1 MNINLIFEILLISFA
16 ILAINAIIYS
26 FIIFNLIKKN
36 YSNNISVL
44 TNSSDKEG
52 LALTTLIAS
61 NPIRLAS
68 SEPSSSQNLSVIP
81 SGSSSSQ
88 NLSVIPSGSSSS
100 QNLNVISSETNVSQN
115 LNIISSETNVS
126 QNILNSQTGTD
137 LGINEGINTVNSNI
151 PNLNGVTL
159 PPNI

>member
-52 LALTTLIAS
+52 LALTKLTQRMQVFLLFLIY
-61 NPIRLAS
+61 
-68 SEPSSSQNLSVIP
+68 
-81 SGSSSSQ
+81 
-88 NLSVIPSGSSSS
+88 
-100 QNLNVISSETNVSQN
+100 
-115 LNIISSETNVS
+115 
-126 QNILNSQTGTD
+126 
-137 LGINEGINTVNSNI
+137 
-151 PNLNGVTL
+151 
-159 PPNI
+159 